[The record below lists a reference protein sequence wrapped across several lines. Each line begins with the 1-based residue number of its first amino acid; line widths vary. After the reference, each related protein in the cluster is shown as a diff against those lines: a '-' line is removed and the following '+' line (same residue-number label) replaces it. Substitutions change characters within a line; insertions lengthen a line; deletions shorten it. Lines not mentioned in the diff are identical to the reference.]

1 MKVDPTLT
9 YEEALWEQGS
19 FYVAGIDEA
28 GRGAWAGPVMAGAVI
43 LPVDPELPEM
53 LKGARDS
60 KMMTPAQRESM
71 YDVIAQT
78 AQTWAVGSATH
89 EEIDRIGI
97 LNATRL
103 AMRRAVEGLT
113 LTPEHL
119 LIDYVYLFGVNIPQT
134 NLKHGDMLSLSIACA
149 SIMAKVTRDRWM
161 TENAD
166 PAYPEYGFARHKGY
180 GTAQHTQA
188 LETYGPCPIHRMTF
202 HPISKEPTLF

>member
-60 KMMTPAQRESM
+60 KMMTPAQRESV

-103 AMRRAVEGLT
+103 AMCRAVEGLT
-113 LTPEHL
+113 HTPEHL
-119 LIDYVYLFGVNIPQT
+119 LIDYVYLFGINIPQT

-149 SIMAKVTRDRWM
+149 SIMAKVMRDRWM

-166 PAYPEYGFARHKGY
+166 TAYPEYGFAKHKGY
-180 GTAQHTQA
+180 GTAQHSQA
-188 LETYGPCPIHRMTF
+188 LEDYGPCPIHRMTF